1 MTRKDVYVTYVQDN
15 QRDAVR
21 YSNQIDYWDAE
32 TQSYLVW
39 ARKKCSK
46 IWHNVGYRELMDGS
60 VVDAGRLLMIMEA
73 VEPDNAISLYDKHTH
88 KRRLAT
94 KWADIATLLD
104 ISGGTWK
111 RFAKKLR
118 DKNIIREIT
127 IKGINGEPDYT
138 HYYVNPLITMGSGK
152 LSLACY
158 KLFQAELDKV
168 LPARAVADLQRH
180 WAEERGDTY
189 EPETPELQEP
199 YIDAVPVITDPAP
212 ENSAPVSNPE
222 PEMTEREKLSVF
234 KEYVLNNK
242 IQMYQLKNNGMFATT
257 QPDKSKDL
265 WFTPNR
271 VPDDQ
276 FRSGRKKA
284 AAKEITQYNNW
295 YVDIDAGKD
304 DNNNYYDLAE
314 VNRRKQDMLAV
325 IKCLP
330 EPTAI
335 VETRNGYHVYWSCY
349 GVTDAETWTTI
360 ENKLIDTIKIADPH
374 ARDVARLLRV
384 PYSTWYKIPSEPYKI
399 RLISAARNQYPA
411 ADMLSLL
418 TASAET
424 IAAACVSYN
433 NKYGIEDRAPKKA
446 ATNTVRK
453 THSNSQPAVET
464 PDNANIRSVKNLEI
478 PANYVTGMLIPFT
491 GDVAKEIKAKIS
503 MAELLDLDYGHVF
516 RCILDDHVDNHPS
529 AMIYHNATNDRYVCS
544 CLDRR
549 GIDVID
555 LVQRLAHCTYNDAIT
570 YLGKLIGI
578 YSPAKVR
585 APKKD
590 ECKNLIDKSM
600 TRLQMLQDAMS

>member
-21 YSNQIDYWDAE
+21 YSNQIDYWDPE

-73 VEPDNAISLYDKHTH
+73 VEPDNAISLYDRHTH

-118 DKNIIREIT
+118 SKNIIREIT

-138 HYYVNPLITMGSGK
+138 HYYVNPLVTMGSGK
-152 LSLACY
+152 LSIACY
-158 KLFQAELDKV
+158 KLFQPELDKV

-180 WAEERGDTY
+180 WAEERGDY

-199 YIDAVPVITDPAP
+199 YIDAVPVQDPAP
-212 ENSAPVSNPE
+212 QVTAPKPE
-222 PEMTEREKLSVF
+222 PMTETEKWQIF
-234 KEYVLNNK
+234 GDYVCAGKNM
-242 IQMYQLKNNGMFATT
+242 QMYQLKNNGMFATT
-257 QPDKSKDL
+257 QPDPNRDT

-271 VPDDQ
+271 IDDTAYTD
-276 FRSGRKKA
+276 GRKKA
-284 AAKEITQYNNW
+284 AVKEITQYNNW
-295 YVDIDAGKD
+295 FLDVDAGKD
-304 DNNNYYDLAE
+304 DNGNYYDLAE
-314 VNRRKQDMLAV
+314 VERRKKDMLAV
-325 IKCLP
+325 IKILP

-335 VETRNGYHVYWSCY
+335 CETRNGYHIYWSCFE
-349 GVTDAETWTTI
+349 VKDLDTWQAVET
-360 ENKLIDTIKIADPH
+360 KLIDIVKIADPH

-384 PYSTWYKIPSEPYKI
+384 PYSVWYKIPDQPYKI
-399 RLISAARNQYPA
+399 KLISAARNQYPA

-433 NKYGIEDRAPKKA
+433 NKYGIEERAAKK
-446 ATNTVRK
+446 TSVRK
-453 THSNSQPAVET
+453 TYTNQTPVAET
-464 PDNANIRSVKNLEI
+464 PDNDNIRAVKALEI
-478 PANYVTGMLIPFT
+478 PANVVAMPLVPYT
-491 GDVAKEIKAKIS
+491 GDIAKEIKSKVS
-503 MAELLDLDYGHVF
+503 MADLLNLDYGRVF

-529 AMIYHNATNDRYVCS
+529 AMLYKNEGGDRYVCS

-555 LVQRLAHCTYNDAIT
+555 LVQRLAHCGYNDAIG
-570 YLGKLIGI
+570 YLGRLIGI
-578 YSPAKVR
+578 YSPQKVH

-590 ECKNLIDKSM
+590 EKINLIDKTM
-600 TRLQMLQDAMS
+600 TKTQILRDAMSMS

>member
-152 LSLACY
+152 LSLQCY

-168 LPARAVADLQRH
+168 LPQRAIMDLQRH

-199 YIDAVPVITDPAP
+199 YIDAVPVKDAKDHVAAP
-212 ENSAPVSNPE
+212 KTE
-222 PEMTEREKLSVF
+222 PMTEAVKWQIFSS
-234 KEYVLNNK
+234 YVCGGKNM
-242 IQMYQLKNNGMFATT
+242 QMYQLKNNGMFATT
-257 QPDKSKDL
+257 QPDPSKDT

-271 VPDDQ
+271 IDDTAYHD
-276 FRSGRKKA
+276 GRKKA
-284 AAKEITQYNNW
+284 AAKEITQFNNW
-295 YVDIDAGKD
+295 FMDVDAGKD

-314 VNRRKQDMLAV
+314 VERRKKDMLAV
-325 IKCLP
+325 IATLP

-335 VETRNGYHVYWSCY
+335 VETRNGYHIYWSCY
-349 GVTDAETWTTI
+349 EVKDLDTWQEIET
-360 ENKLIDTIKIADPH
+360 KLIDIVKIADPH

-384 PYSTWYKIPSEPYKI
+384 PYSTWHKIPSEPYKI
-399 RLISAARNQYPA
+399 KLISAARNQYPA

-418 TASAET
+418 DT
-424 IAAACVSYN
+424 AAAKISTACKAYN

-446 ATNTVRK
+446 ATNNVHK
-453 THSNSQPAVET
+453 TYNSSQPAVET
-464 PDNANIRSVKNLEI
+464 PDNANIRAVKSLEI
-478 PANYVTGMLIPFT
+478 PVNYTAMPLVPYTGNI
-491 GDVAKEIKAKIS
+491 AKEIKSKVSI
-503 MAELLDLDYGHVF
+503 AELLGLQYNTAF
-516 RCILDDHVDNHPS
+516 RCILDDHQDIHPS
-529 AMIYHNATNDRYVCS
+529 AMIYKNEQGDRYVCS

-549 GIDVID
+549 GVDIID
-555 LVQRLAHCTYNDAIT
+555 LVQRLAHCGYNDAIG
-570 YLGKLIGI
+570 YLGRLIGI
-578 YSPAKVR
+578 YSPQKVR

-590 ECKNLIDKSM
+590 EKINLIDKTM
-600 TRLQMLQDAMS
+600 TKTQILRDAMS